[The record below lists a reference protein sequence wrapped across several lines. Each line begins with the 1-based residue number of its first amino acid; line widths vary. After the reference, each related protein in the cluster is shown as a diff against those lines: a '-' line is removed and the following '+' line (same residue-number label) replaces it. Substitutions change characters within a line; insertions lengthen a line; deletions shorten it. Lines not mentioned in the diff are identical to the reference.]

1 MLSLFTISSHGYFK
15 VHVFK
20 IFSETLDPVCLE
32 SRATHF
38 EIVNYIV
45 YYRRGGEKTRSDTV
59 VYKLLDYFR
68 WVELRMAQI
77 ACDFVRLIGQIR
89 LLSSSFGLGGHFRKN
104 QYWFSAVSLIFIEP
118 GTSWR
123 VNFSRSDISRYAPVF
138 FPLRI
143 NDFNCF
149 LLRNPMNFN
158 CFFRHFNCV
167 NTQIR
172 SLIRVLPGH
181 QVYIFWSLCPK
192 LDSFSHFENRILL
205 KPVLKVCGQCAHYST
220 ESD

>member
-1 MLSLFTISSHGYFK
+1 M
-15 VHVFK
+15 
-20 IFSETLDPVCLE
+20 
-32 SRATHF
+32 SRATFDF
-38 EIVNYIV
+38 EIVSYII
-45 YYRRGGEKTRSDTV
+45 YYRRGSEKTRSDTV

-77 ACDFVRLIGQIR
+77 ACDFVRLIGEIR

-118 GTSWR
+118 GTSRR
-123 VNFSRSDISRYAPVF
+123 VDFSPPRSDISRYAPVF

-143 NDFNCF
+143 DDFNCF

-167 NTQIR
+167 NTQIH
-172 SLIRVLPGH
+172 SLIRVLIIA
-181 QVYIFWSLCPK
+181 QTVSI
-192 LDSFSHFENRILL
+192 
-205 KPVLKVCGQCAHYST
+205 YS
-220 ESD
+220 S

>member
-1 MLSLFTISSHGYFK
+1 M
-15 VHVFK
+15 
-20 IFSETLDPVCLE
+20 
-32 SRATHF
+32 SRATFDF
-38 EIVNYIV
+38 EIVNYII
-45 YYRRGGEKTRSDTV
+45 YYRRGSEKTRSNTV

-77 ACDFVRLIGQIR
+77 ACDFVRLIGEIR

-118 GTSWR
+118 GTSRR
-123 VNFSRSDISRYAPVF
+123 VDFSPPRSDISRYAPVF

-143 NDFNCF
+143 DDFNCF

-172 SLIRVLPGH
+172 SLIRVLLKAFIQNLVQNGT
-181 QVYIFWSLCPK
+181 VESL
-192 LDSFSHFENRILL
+192 
-205 KPVLKVCGQCAHYST
+205 V
-220 ESD
+220 

>member
-1 MLSLFTISSHGYFK
+1 M
-15 VHVFK
+15 
-20 IFSETLDPVCLE
+20 
-32 SRATHF
+32 SRATFDF

-45 YYRRGGEKTRSDTV
+45 YYRRGGEKTRSGTV

-77 ACDFVRLIGQIR
+77 ACDFVRLIGEIR

-118 GTSWR
+118 GTSRR
-123 VNFSRSDISRYAPVF
+123 VDFSPLRSNISRYAPVF

-143 NDFNCF
+143 GDFNCF

-172 SLIRVLPGH
+172 SLIRVLFSCSLNMKNNNKL
-181 QVYIFWSLCPK
+181 VYTIKRHPTSQLYLSLVY
-192 LDSFSHFENRILL
+192 H
-205 KPVLKVCGQCAHYST
+205 
-220 ESD
+220 